1 MPTPRTVTLF
11 VQCLVDALH
20 PAAAEAMVSV
30 LTRLG
35 FTLDYRGE
43 QTCCG
48 QPAFNAG
55 FRRDAAKAARHCI
68 EVFESAALV
77 VCPSGSCVHM
87 VRRHYPELFARDPRW
102 LARAEALAARTFEF
116 TEFLV
121 DVAGVADLGA
131 AYAGTVTYHDSCH
144 LARGLGIR
152 RQPRLLLEK
161 VAGLTL
167 REMADSDACCG
178 FGGSFSVKF
187 PELSEAVLEDKL
199 ASILATGAGAV
210 VGCDLGCL
218 LNIEGML
225 HRRGHPVRALH
236 IAEILAGTANGE
248 GAA

>member
-1 MPTPRTVTLF
+1 MPKHTTVTLF

-20 PAAAEAMVSV
+20 PEAGEAMVRV
-30 LTRLG
+30 LERLG
-35 FTLDYRGE
+35 CALDYPAE

-68 EVFESAALV
+68 EVFEPAAAV
-77 VCPSGSCVHM
+77 VCPSGSCVNM
-87 VRRHYPELFARDPRW
+87 VRRHYPELFAHDPRW
-102 LARAEALAARTFEF
+102 LGRARALAAKTWEF

-152 RQPRLLLEK
+152 RQPRLLLEN

-167 REMADSDACCG
+167 VEMADSDACCG

-187 PELSEAVLEDKL
+187 PELSEAVLEDKVQ
-199 ASILATGAGAV
+199 SILATGAGAV

-225 HRRGHPVRALH
+225 HRRGHAVRALH
-236 IAEILAGTANGE
+236 IAQVLAGTGAE
-248 GAA
+248 GDAA